1 MNNNYDC
8 DSCTRWICIHRNMF
22 RRLPIREGGAGLC
35 PGHISAPDSAQQPEL
50 EVNAQMGKLILNKE
64 KFLKTEL
71 GKKLIDCAVGLDS
84 TLAGFW
90 NYLMD
95 SDERLKMQRQADIH
109 SAQWEVYQA
118 AMRQF
123 YGLELHFSR
132 TAKYFGVCTEDESF
146 WLFKVERG
154 VKNVQAEN

>member
-71 GKKLIDCAVGLDS
+71 GKKTDRLCRWL
-84 TLAGFW
+84 GF
-90 NYLMD
+90 YAC
-95 SDERLKMQRQADIH
+95 RI
-109 SAQWEVYQA
+109 
-118 AMRQF
+118 
-123 YGLELHFSR
+123 LELSYGF
-132 TAKYFGVCTEDESF
+132 
-146 WLFKVERG
+146 
-154 VKNVQAEN
+154 

>member
-35 PGHISAPDSAQQPEL
+35 PGHINAPDSAQQPEP
-50 EVNAQMGKLILNKE
+50 EANAQMEKLILNKE
-64 KFLKTEL
+64 KFLKTEFGKSLKKCVVHLNAALILSGSFPAGSEEHINARRNIKIRL
-71 GKKLIDCAVGLDS
+71 GE
-84 TLAGFW
+84 F
-90 NYLMD
+90 
-95 SDERLKMQRQADIH
+95 Q
-109 SAQWEVYQA
+109 VYQL

-123 YGLELHFSR
+123 YGLELHFLR
-132 TAKYFGVCTEDESF
+132 TDDYFGVCTEDESF

-154 VKNVQAEN
+154 TKNVQATN